1 MKNFLET
8 IFTIFALL
16 CCIDL
21 IYEKLNNTWFFDF
34 ENNYIFVALLLK
46 QGLIFNKRKYT
57 NLKSYFTKLSLFEII
72 FLTYVFLFFVFEIL

>member
-34 ENNYIFVALLLK
+34 ENNYIFIAVLLYQALN
-46 QGLIFNKRKYT
+46 FNKEKYT
-57 NLKSYFTKLSLFEII
+57 NFKSYFTKLSLFEII
-72 FLTYVFLFFVFEIL
+72 FLVYVFLFFVI

>member
-46 QGLIFNKRKYT
+46 QGLYFYKRKYT